1 MVLLNQYV
9 KFCADEIN
17 IFLQAFKKNIPAGM
31 WTTDKKVSR
40 VLTATTITGLI
51 QCMRVLIEKKKR
63 GNFNYYDKGFKKLSG
78 KIPFTPGKFTY
89 KSSHWKDLG
98 DKICKTCFK

>member
-1 MVLLNQYV
+1 
-9 KFCADEIN
+9 
-17 IFLQAFKKNIPAGM
+17 M

-51 QCMRVLIEKKKR
+51 QCIRVLIENNKMSD
-63 GNFNYYDKGFKKLSG
+63 FNHYDTGFKKLSG
-78 KIPFTPGKFTY
+78 KVNFTPRKFTY

-98 DKICKTCFK
+98 DKIYQTCFK